1 MHKQVQT
8 RYIRSAI
15 LASIFFIIIF
25 LIVKLDLFISII
37 LTILI
42 YVGGILLFKP
52 KDIREFSEEYV
63 NGYYYLG
70 SKVQN
75 VANRSENEEIIN
87 SSTKITELTDKIIN
101 SLSQRPNKVEQAFD
115 FFDYYLDIA
124 YKIIYKYNYICKK
137 EDKTE
142 KDKKYIKDTPT
153 FLKDIENA
161 FLKQYKNMQESR
173 ILDIDAEIKIFESGS
188 GISKENIEVGEENE
202 N

>member
-15 LASIFFIIIF
+15 LASFFFIIIF

-101 SLSQRPNKVEQAFD
+101 SLSQRPNKVEQAFE
-115 FFDYYLDIA
+115 YYLDIA